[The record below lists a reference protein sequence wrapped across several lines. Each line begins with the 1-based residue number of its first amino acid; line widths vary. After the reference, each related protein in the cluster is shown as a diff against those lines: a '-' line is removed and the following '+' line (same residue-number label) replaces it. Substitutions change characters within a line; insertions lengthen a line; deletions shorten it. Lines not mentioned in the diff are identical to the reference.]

1 MEQANMSAQNPHIGK
16 LIEARAQSVKE
27 RREVAQS
34 LALAYKRGK
43 SENMQ
48 EVFVKRQCVIEAI
61 DRALED
67 ERRLEQ
73 IRQNTPQAGYKI
85 DLERG

>member
-1 MEQANMSAQNPHIGK
+1 MSAENPHIGK

-34 LALAYKRGK
+34 LAQAYKRGK

-48 EVFVKRQCVIEAI
+48 EVFIKLQSVIEAI
-61 DRALED
+61 DRAIED
-67 ERRLEQ
+67 ERKLEQ
-73 IRQNTPQAGYKI
+73 RPSENTPRAGYKI

>member
-1 MEQANMSAQNPHIGK
+1 MSAQNPHIGK

-34 LALAYKRGK
+34 LTQAYKRGK

-48 EVFVKRQCVIEAI
+48 EVFIKLQSVIEAI
-61 DRALED
+61 DRAIED
-67 ERRLEQ
+67 ERQLEQ
-73 IRQNTPQAGYKI
+73 GQS